1 MAPWQHGFTFVFTLV
16 TVRATWSQ
24 AHGNI
29 KKISPETMQRIGNG
43 YLFLDWF
50 AIPQLPGRDQ
60 WRMGIKFFG
69 APQAMH
75 SWGPYGLTA
84 SKNWGE
90 WELWVYS
97 NHNQLLFALRQ
108 MVEPPLKLVS
118 TTLRPNLWTHF
129 QESCGIFGSMV
140 QLPKISVDSIGS
152 PLISHLPGSQHESMA
167 WTKRTL
173 VPMQQ
178 GPCRASLRMWRR
190 GLTLE
195 NLGDGWMA
203 CLFWRCMGKCT
214 KQIKIG
220 IIGLWMGTYSRTAI
234 TC

>member
-1 MAPWQHGFTFVFTLV
+1 MNMAASLVLMLHGPMAHGFTFVFTLV

-84 SKNWGE
+84 SKN
-90 WELWVYS
+90 
-97 NHNQLLFALRQ
+97 
-108 MVEPPLKLVS
+108 
-118 TTLRPNLWTHF
+118 
-129 QESCGIFGSMV
+129 
-140 QLPKISVDSIGS
+140 
-152 PLISHLPGSQHESMA
+152 
-167 WTKRTL
+167 
-173 VPMQQ
+173 
-178 GPCRASLRMWRR
+178 
-190 GLTLE
+190 
-195 NLGDGWMA
+195 
-203 CLFWRCMGKCT
+203 
-214 KQIKIG
+214 
-220 IIGLWMGTYSRTAI
+220 
-234 TC
+234 